1 MAATSVELDSILF
14 GFYTEEEV
22 KKISVKKLTKPDRL
36 DAKNCPVPGGL
47 LDPAMG
53 PANATDTYAPLL
65 LLLPGRLCYLSS
77 AARRIIDTFCL
88 KL

>member
-1 MAATSVELDSILF
+1 VELESILF

-22 KKISVKKLTKPDRL
+22 KKLSVKKLTKSERL

-53 PANATDTYAPLL
+53 PLNANDTYASLL
-65 LLLPGRLCYLSS
+65 LEFFS
-77 AARRIIDTFCL
+77 AASIIYIFSCYENHRYEL
-88 KL
+88 

>member
-1 MAATSVELDSILF
+1 MELDSILF

-22 KKISVKKLTKPDRL
+22 RRISVKKLTKPDRL

-53 PANATDTYAPLL
+53 PLNATDKYVAPLL
-65 LLLPGRLCYLSS
+65 LEPLQLLLC
-77 AARRIIDTFCL
+77 CCC
-88 KL
+88 